1 MPELPE
7 VETTVNGIKPHILK
21 QQINAIRVHQKQ
33 LRWLVPDEIQ
43 QAVNTQVSDVI
54 RRAKYIVI
62 ILEQQKILIHLGM
75 SGSLRVVDN
84 GTPLKKHDHVEFEFN
99 NKTLILNDPRK
110 FGCVLWTEENLEQHK
125 LIKNLGVEPLTN
137 RFDAHYLF
145 KKSRNKQIAIKQFIM
160 NAQIVVGVG
169 NIYASESL
177 FLARINPKTKAGKI
191 SLARYIKLTDAIKF
205 ILKKA
210 IKEGGTTLKDFSNAD
225 GKPGYFQQQLNV
237 YGLAG
242 QPCPNCQHAIKK
254 INQAK
259 RASFYCSYCQH

>member
-7 VETTVNGIKPHILK
+7 VETTVNGIKPHINGRPI
-21 QQINAIRVHQKQ
+21 QNIRVHQKQ

-43 QAVNTQVSDVI
+43 QAKNQTITNVV
-54 RRAKYIVI
+54 RRAKYIV
-62 ILEQQKILIHLGM
+62 LKLDQQSILIHLGM
-75 SGSLRVVDN
+75 SGSLRIVDN
-84 GTPLKKHDHVEFEFN
+84 GTPLKKHDHVEWQFE

-110 FGCVLWTEENLEQHK
+110 FGCVLWTNENIEQHR
-125 LIKNLGVEPLTN
+125 LIKNLGVEPLT
-137 RFDAHYLF
+137 DALNTNYLF
-145 KKSRNKQIAIKQFIM
+145 NKSRNKQVAIKQFIM

-177 FLARINPKTKAGKI
+177 FLAGINPKTKAGKV
-191 SLARYIKLTDAIKF
+191 SSVRFKKLTNAIKT

-237 YGLAG
+237 YGRVG
-242 QPCPNCQHAIKK
+242 KPCPICQKLIKK
-254 INQAK
+254 ISQAK
-259 RASFYCSYCQH
+259 RSSFYCSACQK